1 MYKFD
6 GVKTKTTYV
15 VTIIA
20 SFILMTLTFFSACA
34 DNNLSEPKAVEI
46 IPEISLTTLEGKITS
61 TKFLEDSK
69 GEFLLFISPN

>member
-6 GVKTKTTYV
+6 GMKTKSNYIIA
-15 VTIIA
+15 IIA
-20 SFILMTLTFFSACA
+20 SFILMSLICLPACA
-34 DNNLSEPKAVEI
+34 GDSIPEPKAVET

-61 TKFLEDSK
+61 SKFLEDSK

>member
-6 GVKTKTTYV
+6 SGKTKTNYV
-15 VTIIA
+15 VAIIA
-20 SFILMTLTFFSACA
+20 SFIFMSLTFFSACA

-46 IPEISLTTLEGKITS
+46 IPEISLTTLEGNITS
-61 TKFLEDSK
+61 TKFLEDDK